1 MICPKCNTNS
11 MHDELVMNSLS
22 RRDNKTYICNRCGQ
36 DEAMEDWNN
45 NQPTRILPQFRD

>member
-36 DEAMEDWNN
+36 DEAMEDIQKNYGVTW
-45 NQPTRILPQFRD
+45 